1 MLISKKKKTDP
12 SAWKDHS
19 FICSQTQ
26 IVGDIVF
33 NGGLHVEGRVQGNI
47 RAEDGCLNLHG
58 EVVGDIEVPNAII
71 NGVVRGNLTCLQH
84 LELAAGARVHGVVVY
99 QNMEMMLGAQVSGQM
114 KPVAQEQGQVVPMP
128 QRS

>member
-1 MLISKKKKTDP
+1 MFSSKKKKNDP

-26 IVGDIVF
+26 VIGNIVF
-33 NGGLHVEGRVQGNI
+33 NGGLHVEGRVEGNI
-47 RAEDGCLNLHG
+47 RADDGCLNLHG

-99 QNMEMMLGAQVSGQM
+99 QSMEMMLGAQVTGQM
-114 KPVAQEQGQVVPMP
+114 QPVAAAQEQAQV
-128 QRS
+128 S

>member
-1 MLISKKKKTDP
+1 MFSSKKKKNDP

-26 IVGDIVF
+26 VIGNIVF
-33 NGGLHVEGRVQGNI
+33 NGGLHVEGRVEGNI

-84 LELAAGARVHGVVVY
+84 LELAAGARIYGVVVY
-99 QNMEMMLGAQVSGQM
+99 QSMEMMLGAQVTGQM
-114 KPVAQEQGQVVPMP
+114 QPVTAAQEQA
-128 QRS
+128 S